1 MAFYWWRMQ
10 IYACLMWYMRC
21 SVIKRF
27 QTSKHPSSNIDC
39 LIPQVHVCL
48 SKSKGLLCRCSIHC
62 RRPKVES
69 TPSIRSCVKTSASP
83 NRGRRR
89 SPRWEWTY
97 LIPTTPHSTLR
108 LPRRTSTVDRQCLV
122 TLDGDA
128 GLDNAS
134 VTPMRITNIMDI
146 ESSLRLSY
154 CETMSVCGR
163 L

>member
-1 MAFYWWRMQ
+1 MAFYWWRKQ
-10 IYACLMWYMRC
+10 IYACLKWCYNVHE
-21 SVIKRF
+21 VIALF
-27 QTSKHPSSNIDC
+27 NLTSPRMSY
-39 LIPQVHVCL
+39 
-48 SKSKGLLCRCSIHC
+48 SKSKGLLCRCSIRC

-69 TPSIRSCVKTSASP
+69 TPSIQSCVKTSASL

-89 SPRWEWTY
+89 SPRSEWTY

-108 LPRRTSTVDRQCLV
+108 LPRRMSTVDRQCLV
-122 TLDGDA
+122 TLDGDE
-128 GLDNAS
+128 GLDSAS

-146 ESSLRLSY
+146 ESSSRLSY